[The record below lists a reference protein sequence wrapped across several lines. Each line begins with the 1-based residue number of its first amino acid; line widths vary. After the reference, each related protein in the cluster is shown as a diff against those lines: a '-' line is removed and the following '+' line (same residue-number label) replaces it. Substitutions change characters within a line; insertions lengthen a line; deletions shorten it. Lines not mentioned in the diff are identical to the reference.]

1 MNDQTW
7 WNKNAEA
14 MYGTFKEW
22 VGDENAMTKKYAVQ
36 YFHEKKYK
44 SVVDLGCAD
53 ATLFFLYKKLI
64 LLLNI

>member
-36 YFHEKKYK
+36 YFHEKN
-44 SVVDLGCAD
+44 
-53 ATLFFLYKKLI
+53 I
-64 LLLNI
+64 NQLLT